1 MEIHALNS
9 VNGFDHNRPLIT
21 EPCRRQ
27 GDSGFR
33 LGNELFSYVIRRDNV
48 SNIDEM
54 SPPFEDTASATDVA
68 VHIISELDV
77 RVDQVG
83 THFFVDFTLMNSE
96 SFSLMFSAP
105 VLYLLLDYLE
115 T

>member
-33 LGNELFSYVIRRDNV
+33 LGNELFSYVRGHALGV
-48 SNIDEM
+48 IDKRHKRLIGRVQRNAGEM
-54 SPPFEDTASATDVA
+54 GVVHVA
-68 VHIISELDV
+68 EL
-77 RVDQVG
+77 
-83 THFFVDFTLMNSE
+83 L
-96 SFSLMFSAP
+96 AA
-105 VLYLLLDYLE
+105 
-115 T
+115 